1 MATEKSETD
10 ETKGSE
16 QEAEKGKGNAGD
28 VDPEVAELQKDP
40 ARIKS
45 VLKALAKANKEAET
59 RRLKL
64 DADEKKAL
72 EEQGKFK
79 ELAERAKTDLET
91 AKTAFSK
98 RLVDVLLRA
107 EAVSL
112 GTVDADAV
120 MALADRTG
128 IKVSGDGFET
138 IEGVKEAVEALKKA
152 KAYLFGETENKG
164 GDTPPPDGGRPVHG
178 KGGADGFDVNKMT
191 PRQLMEL
198 GLKKKS

>member
-59 RRLKL
+59 RRLQL

-79 ELAERAKTDLET
+79 ELAERAKTETQALKDELTNLRMTMAIEQAALEAGAT
-91 AKTAFSK
+91 KLS
-98 RLVDVLLRA
+98 
-107 EAVSL
+107 AVSRVL
-112 GTVDADAV
+112 
-120 MALADRTG
+120 DRSG
-128 IKVSGDGFET
+128 IKASEDAKSF
-138 IEGVKEAVEALKKA
+138 EGVKEAIDALKKEIPE
-152 KAYLFGETENKG
+152 LFGGSEDKG
-164 GDTPPPDGGRPVHG
+164 GDTPPPDGSKPGSEKPKPRVPG
-178 KGGADGFDVNKMT
+178 EGAPAHEDLSFGFSK
-191 PRQLMEL
+191 
-198 GLKKKS
+198 LKK